1 MPLEPDVYPC
11 HALSIANGTRLGHYE
26 ITGALGAGGMGEVYR
41 AIDRRLDRQVAI
53 KILPAEYRDN
63 EQLRSRFEREAK
75 VISSLSHPHICTIH
89 DVGHEDGIDY
99 LVLEL
104 LEGDTVAERLLKGP
118 LPVAQVLRYGIEIA
132 DALDKAH
139 RQGIVH
145 RDLKPGNIML
155 TKTGAKLLDFGLA
168 KSSSLT
174 GFGAEDPTRHRSL
187 TQEGTIIGTF
197 QYMAPEQLEGR
208 EADARTDIFAF
219 GATVYEMAT
228 GKRAFD
234 GKSKASLIAS
244 ILDRNPAPISTVQP
258 MTPPGLDRTVQIC
271 LAKDPDDRWQSARDL
286 STELKW
292 IAEGGSQ
299 AGLAAPVVARR
310 KRREQMWIV
319 LAAALGLTTMG
330 LAAIALRHKAPEVM
344 SIRSS
349 IEPPPGVQYKSDDN
363 DSAALTISPDGRY
376 LSFSGIDAA
385 GKVMLWLRPLNS
397 LEAHPIEGSEGGTYP
412 FWSPDSRSIGF
423 ATGSKLKRAEVAGGP
438 AVNIC
443 DVTDPRP
450 GSWNRDGVI
459 LFAPNWRDPLYR
471 VSASGG
477 TPTPVTQF
485 DKSRSETT
493 HRHPWFLPDG
503 DHFLYL
509 AGTHLAD
516 NKSDLNAIYVGSL
529 SSNERKL
536 ILRTRSNVIYVAGY
550 LLFARETSLM
560 AQRFDVKK
568 LELFGEP
575 VRIADNVRY
584 DSGFFRSIFGASE
597 NGTIVYSSGGN
608 SGMARLTSFDR
619 AGKKLHSFGDA
630 SELIGSLRPSP
641 DGTRVAVQV
650 GDTSDIWLY
659 DLQRGGRSR
668 FTSDPLN
675 DIAAL
680 WSPDAKNI
688 VFSSDRTGPPDLF
701 IKPSDGTAGESL
713 LLHSGDVKAAG
724 DWSRDGRYLSFDVMK
739 MRDRDH
745 ADIWILPMTGER
757 KPFAFLQGPS
767 DERAG
772 AFSPDGKWLAYVS
785 NESGRYELYVTS
797 FPNPGTRQQLSTTGT
812 KSPGFWIAGGKEIL
826 YLGYDDSLMSIRIKP
841 GPTFDFDVPQPVS
854 KLPRTAVGTFAADL
868 RGQTLY
874 LALPDQSAPESV
886 TLVTSALPSG
896 DH

>member
-1 MPLEPDVYPC
+1 MYPC
-11 HALSIANGTRLGHYE
+11 PTLSIENGTRLGHYE

-244 ILDRNPAPISTVQP
+244 ILDRDPVPISTVQP

-310 KRREQMWIV
+310 RRREQMWIV
-319 LAAALGLTTMG
+319 LAAALGLTTMS
-330 LAAIALRHKAPEVM
+330 LAAIALRHKAPDVM

-349 IEPPPGVQYKSDDN
+349 IEPPPGVAYKSDDN

-376 LSFSGIDAA
+376 LTFSGIDTA

-423 ATGSKLKRAEVAGGP
+423 ATGGKLKRAEVAGGP

-443 DVTDPRP
+443 DVSDPRP

-503 DHFLYL
+503 EHFLYL

-529 SSNERKL
+529 SSKERKL

-560 AQRFDVKK
+560 AQHFDVKK
-568 LELFGEP
+568 LELLGEP

-608 SGMARLTSFDR
+608 SRMARLTSFDR
-619 AGKKLHSFGDA
+619 AGKKLHSFGEA
-630 SELIGSLRPSP
+630 SELIVSLRPSP

-668 FTSDPLN
+668 LTSDPLN
-675 DIAAL
+675 EIAPL
-680 WSPDAKNI
+680 WSPDGKNI
-688 VFSSDRTGPPDLF
+688 VFSSDRTAPPDLF
-701 IKPSDGTAGESL
+701 IKPSDGTASESL
-713 LLHSGDVKAAG
+713 LLHSGDVKMAG
-724 DWSRDGRYLSFDVMK
+724 DWSRDGRYLSFDVMT

-772 AFSPDGKWLAYVS
+772 TFSPDGKWLAYVS
-785 NESGRYELYVTS
+785 NESGRYELHVTS
-797 FPNPGTRQQLSTTGT
+797 FPNPGTRQQLSTTGA
-812 KSPGFWIAGGKEIL
+812 KSPGFWTAGGKEIL

-868 RGQTLY
+868 SGQKLY
-874 LALPDQSAPESV
+874 LAVPDQSAPESV
-886 TLVTSALPSG
+886 TLVTSALPAG

>member
-1 MPLEPDVYPC
+1 MYPC
-11 HALSIANGTRLGHYE
+11 SILSIANGTRLGHYE

-41 AIDRRLDRQVAI
+41 AIDRRLDRPVAI
-53 KILPAEYRDN
+53 KILPAEYREN
-63 EQLRSRFEREAK
+63 EQLKSRFEREAK
-75 VISSLSHPHICTIH
+75 VISSLSHPNICTIH

-104 LEGDTVAERLLKGP
+104 LEGETVAERLLKGP
-118 LPVAQVLRYGIEIA
+118 LPVTQVLRYGIEIA

-168 KSSSLT
+168 KSSSVP

-228 GKRAFD
+228 GQRAFD

-244 ILDRNPAPISTVQP
+244 ILDRHPAPISSVQP

-299 AGLAAPVVARR
+299 AGMAAPVVARR
-310 KRREQMWIV
+310 KRREQMWIA
-319 LAAALGLTTMG
+319 LAAVLGMTTLL
-330 LAAIALRHKAPEVM
+330 LAAMALRHKAPGVM

-349 IEPPPGVQYKSDDN
+349 IEPPPGVTYKSDDN
-363 DSAALTISPDGRY
+363 DSGSLTISPDGRY
-376 LSFSGIDAA
+376 LTFSGADAA

-423 ATGSKLKRAEVAGGP
+423 AAGSKLKRVEVAGGP
-438 AVNIC
+438 AVSLC

-450 GSWNRDGVI
+450 GSWNRNGDI
-459 LFAPNWRDPLYR
+459 IFAPNWRDPLYR

-477 TPTPVTQF
+477 KPTPVTQLE
-485 DKSRSETT
+485 KSRSETT

-529 SSNERKL
+529 GSKERKL

-550 LLFARETSLM
+550 LLFARESSLM
-560 AQRFDVKK
+560 AQPFDVRK
-568 LELFGEP
+568 LELTGEP
-575 VRIADNVRY
+575 VRIAENVRY
-584 DSGFFRSIFGASE
+584 DSGYFRSIFGASE
-597 NGTIVYSSGGN
+597 NGTVVYSSGGS

-619 AGKKLHSFGDA
+619 AGKKLGTFGEA
-630 SELIGSLRPSP
+630 SELIVNLHISP
-641 DGTRVAVQV
+641 DGTRAAVEI

-659 DLQRGGRSR
+659 DLQRGGRSH

-675 DIAAL
+675 EYAAM
-680 WSPDAKNI
+680 WSPDGKNI
-688 VFSSDRTGPPDLF
+688 VFTSDRTAPPDLF
-701 IKPSDGTAGESL
+701 IKPVDGTSSESL
-713 LLHSGDVKAAG
+713 LYHSENVKQAF
-724 DWSRDGRYLSFDVMK
+724 DWSHDGRFVTFDLMK
-739 MRDRDH
+739 MFDRDH
-745 ADIWILPMTGER
+745 ADIWILPMTGDR
-757 KPFAFLQGPS
+757 KPFAFLQGAS
-767 DERAG
+767 DERVG
-772 AFSPDGKWLAYVS
+772 TFSPDGKWLAFIS

-797 FPNPGTRQQLSTTGT
+797 FPTPGRRQQLSTTGT
-812 KSPGFWIAGGKEIL
+812 KSPGFWTTGGKEIL
-826 YLGYDDSLMSIRIKP
+826 FVGSDDSLMSIKIKP
-841 GPTFDFDVPQPVS
+841 GATFDFDAPQPLG
-854 KLPRTAVGTFAADL
+854 KLPSAKVGTFAAEPS
-868 RGQTLY
+868 GQKVY
-874 LALPDQSAPESV
+874 LAVPDQSAPEAV
-886 TLVTSALPSG
+886 TLVTSALPVRE
-896 DH
+896 H